1 LILPWRSRQLFYSR
15 RIWHDQK
22 VSATRTPVRSPGL
35 SGPLLAFGALTLV
48 SVIWGSSY
56 PFTKILFRDMT
67 AWQFLALRFTVA
79 AVVMAA
85 VFWRPVLRLPR
96 RVLLQ
101 GVLLGVMFGV
111 AQILQT
117 VGLAHTAATVSGFI
131 TGLYVVFTPL
141 CAAVLLRTRV
151 GVRVW
156 VASTMAIIG
165 LGILA
170 LQGVSLG
177 LGEWL
182 TLGSAL
188 IYALHILALGAW
200 SRAREALG
208 LSVVQVVVVAA
219 VCVIAAAP
227 GGYATPGS
235 SGGWLILIYLAVV
248 SGGIAMLVQTWAQSQ
263 MSASRAAIVMS
274 TEPVWAA
281 LLAITMIGEP
291 LTWRVVIGGAL
302 MLSAMFVVES
312 GGRSATD
319 PAGVEDL
326 PKLAG

>member
-1 LILPWRSRQLFYSR
+1 MRARARSSDLR
-15 RIWHDQK
+15 
-22 VSATRTPVRSPGL
+22 
-35 SGPLLAFGALTLV
+35 GPLLAFGALTV
-48 SVIWGSSY
+48 VAVIWGSSY
-56 PFTKILFRDMT
+56 PFTKILFEDMS
-67 AWQFLALRFTVA
+67 AWQFLALRFSMA
-79 AVVMAA
+79 AVTMAA
-85 VFWRPVLRLPR
+85 VFWRSVLRLPR

-101 GVLLGVMFGV
+101 GVVLGAMFGV

-151 GVRVW
+151 GLRVW
-156 VASTMAIIG
+156 VACTMAIVG

-188 IYALHILALGAW
+188 IYALHILALGTW
-200 SRAREALG
+200 SRSRDALG
-208 LSVVQVVVVAA
+208 LTVVQMVVVALL
-219 VCVIAAAP
+219 CVFAAAP
-227 GGYATPGS
+227 GGYAAPGS
-235 SGGWLILIYLAVV
+235 ASGWLILVYLAVV
-248 SGGIAMLVQTWAQSQ
+248 SGGMAMLVQTWAQSQ
-263 MSASRAAIVMS
+263 MSASRAAIVMA

-291 LTWRVVIGGAL
+291 LTWRVVVGGAL
-302 MLSAMFVVES
+302 MLAAMFVVES
-312 GGRSATD
+312 GGRAATD
-319 PAGVEDL
+319 PVGAPDL